1 LVTLVSQKK
10 WRNLCCAVF
19 LNKNLKQKNMNT
31 RNTTSEKILL
41 GLSIFAP
48 LFLFLIHLNHTVFKS
63 RFVLI
68 GVVQEMFT
76 IPCILGQPLLL
87 TLAII
92 GLYKRKFKEPKYA
105 YVSIV
110 ILVIGISL
118 TVANFIVSQSN

>member
-1 LVTLVSQKK
+1 
-10 WRNLCCAVF
+10 
-19 LNKNLKQKNMNT
+19 MNT
-31 RNTTSEKILL
+31 RHTTPEKILL

-76 IPCILGQPLLL
+76 IPCILGQPFLLL
-87 TLAII
+87 FAVI
-92 GLYKRKFKEPKYA
+92 GLYKKKFKEPKYA
-105 YVSIV
+105 YISIA

-118 TVANFIVSQSN
+118 TVAKFIVSQ